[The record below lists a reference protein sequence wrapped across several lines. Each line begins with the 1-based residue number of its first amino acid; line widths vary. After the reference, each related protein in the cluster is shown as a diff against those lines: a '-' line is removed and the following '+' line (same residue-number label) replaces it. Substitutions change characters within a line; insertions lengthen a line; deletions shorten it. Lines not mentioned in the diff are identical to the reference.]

1 MSNLITFSE
10 LLITKFCHDLSGAI
24 GAINN
29 GFEFLEIEN
38 SEEMHKKAMALI
50 KLSSLEASAKLKFY
64 RYIFGRNQS
73 QGEVDLE
80 EIKRLFNEFF
90 SLNKIKL
97 MFIHQSSG
105 PNLVQ
110 LSGKACRLVANLAFL
125 ASTSLLQGGEI
136 KIELAQDSATK
147 RAKIIAYGD
156 KLKVAPE
163 IISILENHEPVEIN
177 LNNVH
182 IHFAAKVATDLGCL
196 VKSALQGNAF
206 ELEVEF
212 S

>member
-1 MSNLITFSE
+1 MSNLLTFSE
-10 LLITKFCHDLSGAI
+10 LLVTKFCHDVSGAI

-50 KLSSLEASAKLKFY
+50 KSSSLEASAKLKFY

-73 QGEVDLE
+73 EGEVDLE

-90 SLNKIKL
+90 AFNKIKL
-97 MFIHQSSG
+97 VFVHQSSG

-110 LSGKACRLVANLAFL
+110 LSSKTCRLVANLAFL

-136 KIELAQDSATK
+136 KIELAQDSVTK
-147 RAKIIAYGD
+147 KAKIIASGD
-156 KLKVAPE
+156 KMKVAKE
-163 IISILENHEPVEIN
+163 IISILENHELVEIN
-177 LNNVH
+177 LSNVH
-182 IHFAAKVATDLGCL
+182 IHFAAKVATDLGCV
-196 VKSALQGNAF
+196 VKSTTTANSF
-206 ELEVEF
+206 ELAVEL